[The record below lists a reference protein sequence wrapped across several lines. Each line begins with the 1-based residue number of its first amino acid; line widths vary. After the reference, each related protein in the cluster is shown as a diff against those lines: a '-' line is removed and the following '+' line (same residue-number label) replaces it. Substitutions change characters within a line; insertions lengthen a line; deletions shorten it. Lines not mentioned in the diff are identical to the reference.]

1 MMDLDIIN
9 SMSMKVVYC
18 ILLFFKNRHFTT
30 TVDSERQGLDSKF
43 GCQRIKLLIYL
54 SCIVFYPKWDFLLS
68 NWEVYNPFSCWT
80 PREKAPLPSLW
91 GLPGP
96 QQSTE
101 LRDQSD
107 ATSPT
112 HRFVLI
118 LHLHIYPVRNHLLSI
133 KKDIWSK
140 QTEWPSPSLHLP
152 LRAFPHERD
161 SQSLSS
167 HLNTRNRA
175 PVKPLA
181 I

>member
-43 GCQRIKLLIYL
+43 GCQRVKLLIYL
-54 SCIVFYPKWDFLLS
+54 SGIVFYPKWDFLLS

-96 QQSTE
+96 QQPTE
-101 LRDQSD
+101 LREPIRCHFTNTQICFNFTFAYLSCKK
-107 ATSPT
+107 SPSIHKKGYLEQT
-112 HRFVLI
+112 NRMALSKSASPSQGFSTWKGFTIIVFPFLTQEI
-118 LHLHIYPVRNHLLSI
+118 ELLS
-133 KKDIWSK
+133 
-140 QTEWPSPSLHLP
+140 
-152 LRAFPHERD
+152 
-161 SQSLSS
+161 
-167 HLNTRNRA
+167 NR
-175 PVKPLA
+175 
-181 I
+181 